1 MLNYFIHKFSSY
13 DVFLDR
19 IYELRRSI
27 FLYSFSSILDLIMLL
42 SISSIFNSVSS
53 RDFSGNIV
61 LYFLFCLSII
71 AIRTIAVFLLRRYS
85 FKNIFMKKVK
95 DENHILFEFIHR
107 RKKND
112 LGQSINVFK
121 EKIINSCNLAVINF
135 DIPVVSIFAEL
146 IFGLGGIFLLINI
159 FGIKLILLNLP
170 IFILLILIS
179 RLISKKLKDL
189 GNKILDLS
197 EKRLNSIDNI
207 AEIAEEISALDKG
220 KNIKKYFSTFNHPY
234 NKILSEQIISSNLLQ
249 ISTESSAFVIILIS
263 LICIV
268 TNITETSLA
277 NSATSLAI
285 LSRMVPSF
293 TRSIAFITQLQF
305 GLPCVRR
312 LSSIK
317 TY

>member
-1 MLNYFIHKFSSY
+1 MLNYFIKKFSLNN
-13 DVFLDR
+13 VFLDR
-19 IYELRRSI
+19 IYELRKSI

-42 SISSIFNSVSS
+42 YISSIFNSVSS
-53 RDFSGNIV
+53 KDFSGNIV
-61 LYFLFCLSII
+61 LYFLFCLLII

-85 FKNIFMKKVK
+85 FKNIFLKKIK

-112 LGQSINVFK
+112 LGKSINVFK

-189 GNKILDLS
+189 GNKILELS
-197 EKRLNSIDNI
+197 EKD
-207 AEIAEEISALDKG
+207 
-220 KNIKKYFSTFNHPY
+220 
-234 NKILSEQIISSNLLQ
+234 
-249 ISTESSAFVIILIS
+249 
-263 LICIV
+263 
-268 TNITETSLA
+268 
-277 NSATSLAI
+277 
-285 LSRMVPSF
+285 
-293 TRSIAFITQLQF
+293 
-305 GLPCVRR
+305 
-312 LSSIK
+312 
-317 TY
+317 